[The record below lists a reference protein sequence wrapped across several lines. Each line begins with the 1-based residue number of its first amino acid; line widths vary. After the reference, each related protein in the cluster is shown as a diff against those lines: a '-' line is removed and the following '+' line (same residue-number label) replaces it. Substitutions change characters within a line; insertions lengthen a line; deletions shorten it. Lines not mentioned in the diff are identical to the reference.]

1 LRAQHDQY
9 RVCGTGK
16 NAMRRIDQMQEG
28 LFPMAG
34 LEKPDDVLIK
44 TGSSWRSARLYL

>member
-1 LRAQHDQY
+1 
-9 RVCGTGK
+9 
-16 NAMRRIDQMQEG
+16 MRRIDQMQEG

-44 TGSSWRSARLYL
+44 TGSSWRSAHLYLWARITAQDAGQCTVHA